1 MFFNFFKKI
10 EPVTESSEPTLDDDK
25 LASITYLIKSG
36 SPSVVIDIEMSDYDE
51 ESASAICSIIDVLS
65 EDFTY
70 AETIN
75 ILQTA
80 LLKNG
85 QEDLLLKIFT
95 HVSQHSRDKILKIK
109 QDSKKDEPCI
119 KPSDML

>member
-10 EPVTESSEPTLDDDK
+10 EPATQSSEPVLDDDK
-25 LASITYLIKSG
+25 LASITYLIKRG

-51 ESASAICSIIDVLS
+51 ESASAICGIIDVLS

-80 LLKNG
+80 LLKNS
-85 QEDLLLKIFT
+85 QENLLLKIFT
-95 HVSQHSRDKILKIK
+95 HISQHSRDKILKIK